1 VTPPPHRP
9 HSVLAPPAVRR
20 RARRRAALRDEVWQ
34 GPGSS
39 AWRARL
45 AAERRAER
53 RTYALVA
60 ALALGLGTGGA
71 IAWGVASGEPVSTAD
86 RAAPVATTAR

>member
-1 VTPPPHRP
+1 MTQPPNRP
-9 HSVLAPPAVRR
+9 ISLFAPAVRR

-60 ALALGLGTGGA
+60 ALAFGLGAGGA
-71 IAWGVASGEPVSTAD
+71 IAWGAASGEPHGTAD
-86 RAAPVATTAR
+86 RAAPVATKAR